1 MIRCVMAD
9 DHVLIREVLCKVME
23 QTSTIRIVGDHGDA
37 REAAEHAVDQKV
49 DVLILDVN
57 IPGADPF
64 EAARW
69 AKSSHFPLKVMFL
82 TGSTE
87 EEHILNAVEAG
98 ASAYLTK
105 TCGFDELQKVITK
118 IYRGDSHF
126 SILPRFTGHEHSAG
140 FHRLSPRQN
149 EVLKMLAEGNSVKEI
164 SILLGLSAKTVEV
177 HKSTLMEK
185 IGCHNKVQLVM
196 YAVRHKLVPV
206 SV

>member
-9 DHVLIREVLCKVME
+9 DHVLVREILCKIME
-23 QTSTIRIVGDHGDA
+23 QTSTIRIIGDHGDA

-105 TCGFDELQKVITK
+105 TCGFDELQKVIANV
-118 IYRGDSHF
+118 YLGYSHF
-126 SILPRFTGHEHSAG
+126 SILPRFTGHELSAG

-185 IGCHNKVQLVM
+185 IDGKG
-196 YAVRHKLVPV
+196 VP
-206 SV
+206 

>member
-1 MIRCVMAD
+1 
-9 DHVLIREVLCKVME
+9 ME
-23 QTSTIRIVGDHGDA
+23 QTSTIRIIGDHGDA

-105 TCGFDELQKVITK
+105 TCGFDELQKVIAK

>member
-9 DHVLIREVLCKVME
+9 DHVLVREILCKIME
-23 QTSTIRIVGDHGDA
+23 QTSTIRIIGDHGDA
-37 REAAEHAVDQKV
+37 REAAEHAVDQKA

-57 IPGADPF
+57 IPGTDPF

-98 ASAYLTK
+98 ASAYMTK
-105 TCGFDELQKVITK
+105 TCGFEELQQAITK
-118 IYRGDSHF
+118 VHRGDPYLP
-126 SILPRFTGHEHSAG
+126 ILPKFTGQGHSAG

-149 EVLKMLAEGNSVKEI
+149 EVLKLLAEGNSVKEI

-177 HKSTLMEK
+177 HKSTMMEK

-196 YAVRHKLVPV
+196 YAVRHKLVAV

>member
-9 DHVLIREVLCKVME
+9 DHVLVREILCKIME
-23 QTSTIRIVGDHGDA
+23 QTSTIRIIGDHGDA
-37 REAAEHAVDQKV
+37 REAAEHAVDQKA

-57 IPGADPF
+57 IPGTDPF

-105 TCGFDELQKVITK
+105 TCGFDELQKVIAK

>member
-1 MIRCVMAD
+1 MAD
-9 DHVLIREVLCKVME
+9 DHVLVREILCKIME

-37 REAAEHAVDQKV
+37 REAAEHAVDQKA

-57 IPGADPF
+57 IPGTDPF

-87 EEHILNAVEAG
+87 EEHILNAIEVG

-105 TCGFDELQKVITK
+105 TCNLDELQKVIAK
-118 IYRGDSHF
+118 IYRGDPHF
-126 SILPRFTGHEHSAG
+126 SILPRLTGHEHSAG
-140 FHRLSPRQN
+140 FHRLSPRQS
-149 EVLKMLAEGNSVKEI
+149 EVLKLLAEGNSVKEI

-177 HKSTLMEK
+177 HKSALMEK
-185 IGCHNKVQLVM
+185 LAIHNKVQLVM
-196 YAVRHKLVPV
+196 YAVKHKLVAV
-206 SV
+206 NT

>member
-1 MIRCVMAD
+1 MAD
-9 DHVLIREVLCKVME
+9 DHVLVREILCKIME
-23 QTSTIRIVGDHGDA
+23 QTSTIRIIGDHGDA

-105 TCGFDELQKVITK
+105 TCGFDELQKVIAK

-126 SILPRFTGHEHSAG
+126 SILPRFIGHEHSAA

>member
-57 IPGADPF
+57 IPGTDPF

-69 AKSSHFPLKVMFL
+69 AKSSHFSLKVVFL

-87 EEHILNAVEAG
+87 EEHVLNAIEAG
-98 ASAYLTK
+98 ASAYLVK
-105 TCGFDELQKVITK
+105 TCGLEELQHTIARVH
-118 IYRGDSHF
+118 RGDLHLP
-126 SILPRFTGHEHSAG
+126 ILPSSIGHAHVQG
-140 FHRLSPRQN
+140 FQRLSPRQT
-149 EVLKMLAEGNSVKEI
+149 EVLKLLAEGNSVKEV

-177 HKSTLMEK
+177 HKSNLMERLG
-185 IGCHNKVQLVM
+185 IHNKVQLVM
-196 YAVRHKLVPV
+196 YAVRHKVV
-206 SV
+206 AVTT

>member
-9 DHVLIREVLCKVME
+9 DHVLVREILCKIME
-23 QTSTIRIVGDHGDA
+23 QTSTIRIIGDHGDA

-69 AKSSHFPLKVMFL
+69 AKASHFPLKVMFL

-105 TCGFDELQKVITK
+105 TCGFDELQKVIAK

-126 SILPRFTGHEHSAG
+126 SIQPRFTGHEHSAG

>member
-105 TCGFDELQKVITK
+105 TCGFDELQKVIAK

-177 HKSTLMEK
+177 HKSTMMEK